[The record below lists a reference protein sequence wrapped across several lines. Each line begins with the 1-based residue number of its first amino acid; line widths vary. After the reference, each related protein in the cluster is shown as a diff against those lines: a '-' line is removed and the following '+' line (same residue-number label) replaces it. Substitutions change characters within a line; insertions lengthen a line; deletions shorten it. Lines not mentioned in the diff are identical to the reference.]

1 MLQVYYK
8 ILLAFKCLNSKRVN
22 LISSRH
28 VLIGKIVTFAELIT
42 SKVFT
47 FDYFESLYQLLLV
60 LEDDIGV

>member
-28 VLIGKIVTFAELIT
+28 VLIWKIVTFPVIIA
-42 SKVFT
+42 SKVFI